1 MLNRKQKEK
10 KEQNKTKKQQQ
21 TTNNISSKLFCK
33 VDIKLKMYIIL
44 IKRVHLFLN
53 FL

>member
-1 MLNRKQKEK
+1 MCIKQKEN
-10 KEQNKTKKQQQ
+10 KEFKQNKKQQQ

-33 VDIKLKMYIIL
+33 VDIKLKMYIIV